1 MFTFLFIIFVIS
13 FTISDFSKT
22 FAKSM
27 NQDEIVFKRQYI
39 LESLASVDPGF
50 TFNLAHNNDNNITG
64 IFWKASYMR
73 DNFKRFDNYIYI
85 Y

>member
-1 MFTFLFIIFVIS
+1 
-13 FTISDFSKT
+13 
-22 FAKSM
+22 M

-50 TFNLAHNNDNNITG
+50 KFYLAHDNDNNITG
-64 IFWKASYMR
+64 IFWKTSYMR
-73 DNFKRFDNYIYI
+73 DNFKIFDNYIYI